1 MKTLTS
7 FLLLLSYTT
16 FMNAQDVFKNRE
28 ADKTFNSSIE
38 NLILTP
44 NESFFSPVGTLK
56 AHQRDKTTGTIYNKY
71 EYYDYIYNWKHVTD
85 TIVFGLDIKTAGT
98 LKLRLAMGVPSNQQ
112 GSIVQVHLGE
122 QTKEFTLV
130 ETGSSSNYQE
140 QVEVVFDAVTI
151 GFYELKLQLK
161 SLHTSGVEVG
171 YLKEVILS
179 GSAIANAESIMRRYR
194 AKAVHAKWKSATEN
208 PIEISVHQLTIATKN
223 QDFYQP
229 ITTPFGYT
237 GSTWNKN
244 TQTFGGYNFSLWS
257 YGQNDPVP
265 PFEQESHLI
274 AVGPN
279 LYFSGYGHEGT
290 GVKPRGVNG
299 YHPYKNIMTDTQVI
313 AVRMQPGEKYN
324 TYWSYYL
331 DPIDGHWK
339 LYGCGKKYNS
349 TGEINY
355 LNTGAFVEVPGAASN
370 MRNGHRVCE
379 TRFKGWQR
387 DTSGNWYPI
396 HKMEG
401 SSDMHQESFRDW
413 KIEGNSFAMQM
424 GGWGTLGIAKKTLT
438 LGNPDPI
445 PSYLQG
451 EFLEELYAMPAQITE
466 EKLETSSDSSL
477 KLSFEITD
485 LGNNASAKV
494 FYGTQEGLT
503 KEDKWENQKTISV
516 SEGGNEFLLEN
527 LQSDTEYFYR
537 IQIKSDKGEV
547 WSFDTHKASTI
558 PSNSQDLQV
567 YYSFSNNLE
576 DGSFYDR
583 DLTTVG
589 GISPVYT
596 TDYEFNNSNAFA
608 FPSVGTGYLEAPYKG
623 IGANG
628 ARTVSAW
635 FKTTTQGSRK
645 AIVTWGVYQSYKMFS
660 VMIHD
665 NTVRIEGG
673 NGSLRSVPSS
683 LEDNTWHHV
692 AVTYDPND
700 GAYLKDVKIYIDGTL
715 VANQSDAQASHNSS
729 LLEINTDVSTNNLRI
744 GSAVYTNN
752 NYYWL
757 GDLDEV
763 RVYTTALSPQ
773 EVAILYDDTTLGH
786 SSTVNSNFSLY
797 PTLVSEEINIET
809 KQRIVVTVYSVFGKQ
824 IVSKEL
830 KKGKHRLDVGSFKQG
845 SYLVKIVGKSGSKT
859 LKIIKK

>member
-1 MKTLTS
+1 MKKFFLCFLFCFQLLFMVAQQHRGISSAKNSESNTGTL
-7 FLLLLSYTT
+7 
-16 FMNAQDVFKNRE
+16 V
-28 ADKTFNSSIE
+28 
-38 NLILTP
+38 LTP

-71 EYYDYIYNWKHVTD
+71 EYYDYIYDWKKIND
-85 TIVFGLDIKTAGT
+85 TIVFGLDIKTPGN
-98 LKLRLAMGVPSNQQ
+98 LKIQLNMGVPSTQD
-112 GSIVQVHLGE
+112 GSVVVVHLGE
-122 QTKEFTLV
+122 TNHELTLSS
-130 ETGSSSNYQE
+130 TGSASTYATQD
-140 QVEVVFDAVTI
+140 EVVFDAVAI

-161 SLHTSGVEVG
+161 SLQTEGVEVG
-171 YLKEVILS
+171 NLNEVIVT
-179 GSAIANAESIMRRYR
+179 GTAVENAESVMRRYR
-194 AKAVHAKWKSATEN
+194 AKAVHAKWKSDTEN

-223 QDFYQP
+223 QDYYQP

-237 GSTWNKN
+237 GSAWKKN

-290 GVKPRGVNG
+290 GVKPRGING
-299 YHPYKNIMTDTQVI
+299 YHPYKGIDTHTQTI
-313 AVRMQPGEKYN
+313 AVRMEPGVTYN

-331 DPIDGHWK
+331 DPTDGHWR

-355 LNTGAFVEVPGAASN
+355 LETGAFVEVAGAATN
-370 MRNGHRVCE
+370 MRNGHRLSE
-379 TRFKGWQR
+379 TRYKGWQR

-401 SSDMHQESFRDW
+401 TSNMHTESFRDW

-424 GGWGTLGIAKKTLT
+424 GGWGTLGIEAKTLT
-438 LGNPDPI
+438 LENPDPI

-451 EFLEELYAMPAQITE
+451 DYLEELYAMPAQIND
-466 EKLETSSDSSL
+466 EKIASSL
-477 KLSFEITD
+477 DNSLQLSFEATG
-485 LGNNASAKV
+485 LGGNATAKV

-503 KEDKWENQKTISV
+503 KEDKWDYQKSIGIL
-516 SEGGNEFLLEN
+516 EGSNEFSLEN
-527 LQSDTEYFYR
+527 LQSSTEYFYR
-537 IQIKSDKGEV
+537 IQIKSDKGEI
-547 WSFDTHKASTI
+547 WSFDTHKATTTS
-558 PSNSQDLQV
+558 PNPQNLQV

-576 DGSFYDR
+576 DSSLYDR

-589 GISPVYT
+589 SISPVYT
-596 TDYEFNNSNAFA
+596 LDYEFNSSNAFA
-608 FPSVGTGYLEAPYKG
+608 FPSDGTGYLEAPYKG
-623 IGANG
+623 VGANG

-645 AIVTWGVYQSYKMFS
+645 AIVTWGIYQLHKMFS
-660 VMIHD
+660 VMIQD

-673 NGSLRSVPSS
+673 NGSLRSVTSS
-683 LEDNTWHHV
+683 LEDNTWHHL

-700 GAYLKDVKIYIDGTL
+700 GAYLKDVKIYIDGAL
-715 VANQSDAQASHNSS
+715 LANQSDAQASYNSNIV
-729 LLEINTDVSTNNLRI
+729 EINTDISTNNLRI

-757 GDLDEV
+757 GDLDEF
-763 RVYTTALSPQ
+763 RVYGNALSPEQ
-773 EVAILYDDTTLGH
+773 VAVLYDPITLANTAPTILKDTRYPNAVKKYLKIGLIENSRVEVFSIHGYLVFSKVLQEGKHSIDLQHLKSGH
-786 SSTVNSNFSLY
+786 YIVRTSGIRST
-797 PTLVSEEINIET
+797 IN
-809 KQRIVVTVYSVFGKQ
+809 QRIL
-824 IVSKEL
+824 KE
-830 KKGKHRLDVGSFKQG
+830 
-845 SYLVKIVGKSGSKT
+845 
-859 LKIIKK
+859 